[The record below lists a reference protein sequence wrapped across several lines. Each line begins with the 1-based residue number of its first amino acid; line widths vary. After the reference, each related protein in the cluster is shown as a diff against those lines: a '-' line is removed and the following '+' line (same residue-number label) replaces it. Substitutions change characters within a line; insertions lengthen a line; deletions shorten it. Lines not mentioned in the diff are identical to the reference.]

1 MKMRGGITISKD
13 GIKIAHTKEKIMNK
27 KLKNGLL
34 MVFKDIP
41 SLRTIT
47 IGIGVK
53 VGSINE
59 KEGEFGISHLI
70 EHSVFKGTTNFTSSD
85 LKRTVERYGGVINAF
100 TSEEYTLFETKVP
113 DFAADEAF
121 GVLFDLVSTPLF
133 PEKEIES
140 EKKVI
145 LEEIAMY
152 EDDPSALSE
161 ENLLNAIWGDSPYG
175 RPIAGN
181 AKTVMSINAEQIK
194 TFFGDH
200 YLAKNMIIVLIG
212 NLSKIDMNFIEEKM
226 SEIKN
231 GEITNLKLNPEPL
244 EPSIKIVE
252 KKDLN
257 QMNVSIGIPTV
268 KRSDKMSY
276 ALSITSTILGSGMSS
291 ILFDRIR
298 EKLGLVYSI
307 STSHQSHTFCGEFT
321 VNFSTSLQNTLKALQ
336 EIRSVFNEIPEEIGK
351 QLEYGKKKVAGRL
364 LMSTES
370 TLSTMYMMID
380 DYFTIGRIREIDEI
394 ADMIEQITSKDTTEI
409 FEKYMNRKWTL
420 SFVGPSGSKA
430 LLKSCSF
437 VVDYD
442 GN

>member
-1 MKMRGGITISKD
+1 
-13 GIKIAHTKEKIMNK
+13 
-27 KLKNGLL
+27 

-41 SLRTIT
+41 SLRTVT

-53 VGSINE
+53 VGSVNE
-59 KEGEFGISHLI
+59 RNGEFGISHVI
-70 EHSVFKGTTNFTSSD
+70 EHSVFKGTVNFTSSD

-113 DFAADEAF
+113 DFAAAEAF
-121 GVLFDLVSTPLF
+121 NVLFDLVNAPLF

-181 AKTVMSINAEQIK
+181 AETVMKIETEQIRN
-194 TFFGDH
+194 FFINH

-226 SEIKN
+226 SEIKD
-231 GEITNLKLNPEPL
+231 GEITNLKLNPKPL
-244 EPSIKIVE
+244 ESSIKIVE

-276 ALSITSTILGSGMSS
+276 ALGITSAILGNGMSS
-291 ILFDRIR
+291 ILFDRVR

-307 STSHQSHTFCGEFT
+307 SSSHQSHTFCGEFI
-321 VNFSTSLQNTLKALQ
+321 VNFSTSLQNTVKAIQ
-336 EIRSVFNEIPEEIGK
+336 EVKSVLNEIPEEIGK

-394 ADMIEQITSKDTTEI
+394 TDMIEHVTSEDIIEI
-409 FEKYMNRKWTL
+409 FEKHMKRKWAL
-420 SFVGPSGSKA
+420 SFVGPSKSKE
-430 LLKSCSF
+430 LLKSCDF
-437 VVDYD
+437 AV
-442 GN
+442 N